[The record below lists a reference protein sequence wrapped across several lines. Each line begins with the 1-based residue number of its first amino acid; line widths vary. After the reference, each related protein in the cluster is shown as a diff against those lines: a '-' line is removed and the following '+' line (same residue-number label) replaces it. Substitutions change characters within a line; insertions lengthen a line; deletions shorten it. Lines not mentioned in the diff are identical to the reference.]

1 MFTRWS
7 LRFRIFLFFALI
19 LGGGGAGIAGGLW
32 LGFSRLQDPD
42 AATGFVLAGLVA
54 FFALAGLVL
63 WVWLMFDENVAKPVE
78 RLSGDMRARTHA
90 DVDGAI
96 EHAAAR
102 YLGDLGPAAAAVTLC
117 AVGARLCVQLA
128 PAGSA
133 AVADLGRREIPGP
146 LGARQERGP
155 GLAALVTPREGSRPS
170 TVSIRNRNAWR

>member
-32 LGFSRLQDPD
+32 LGFSRLQDAD

-102 YLGDLGPAAAAVTLC
+102 YLGDLGPAAAAVTENLLYSRN
-117 AVGARLCVQLA
+117 ALA
-128 PAGSA
+128 E
-133 AVADLGRREIPGP
+133 AVARETQASGVSSRMIPRFVLCP
-146 LGARQERGP
+146 TAF
-155 GLAALVTPREGSRPS
+155 LVAVTACSIQDSSYLMESGSW
-170 TVSIRNRNAWR
+170 A